1 MKILIIDTLTETYD
15 GTMVRSGLQK
25 SAVLDAQAFS
35 INHDTTFMYCGKRED
50 KYNYKHYIV
59 AELGSKDYCIANG
72 MNPKMQSSS
81 IIKKYLLQNI
91 DFINEFEYI
100 ICHVH
105 SFSSFRI
112 AEELKGKNILFI
124 IHDVLDYF
132 YYGGLN
138 RNYQKIIKTDNNVK
152 IITNS
157 QYSIDRAWPYYK
169 RRKEDMAPPNE
180 VFSNYIRHF
189 VWTDTKPTVEEKDDF
204 SSIIGRFEPKK
215 FHHKLYKYEHD
226 THKIHHYGIKDKRR
240 DKDFKYFNK
249 LKNSGN
255 LVFEGLDD
263 TRLMASVSRGMNI
276 LIPCWHEGFG
286 FTAFEAGIFGCVP
299 IIMENRSPSQNI
311 GHATAQYL
319 TKANVLHYVVSSQSD
334 TNLFDVINESRNVT
348 MEQRKEI
355 SANLLKYFSLE
366 NYINE
371 RVKLL
376 NEKVKNNAQ

>member
-1 MKILIIDTLTETYD
+1 MKILIIDTLTETYN

-35 INHDTTFMYCGKRED
+35 LRYDTTFMYCGNRED
-50 KYNYKHYIV
+50 TYNYKHHIV
-59 AELGSKDYCIANG
+59 AELGSKDYLISQG
-72 MNPKMQSSS
+72 LDPKYQSSE
-81 IIKKYLLQNI
+81 IVKEYVLDNI
-91 DFINEFEYI
+91 EFMNQFDNI
-100 ICHVH
+100 ICHIH

-112 AEELKGKNILFI
+112 ADKLKGKNILFI

-138 RNYQKIIKTDNNVK
+138 RNYHKINKTDNNVK

-157 QYSIDRAWPYYK
+157 QYSIDRAWPYYH
-169 RRKEDMAPPNE
+169 RRKEDMSKPDE
-180 VFSNYIRHF
+180 VFYDYIRHF
-189 VWTDTKPTVEEKDDF
+189 VWTDIKPMVQEKEDY

-215 FHHKLYKYEHD
+215 FHHKLYKFNHD
-226 THKIHHYGIKDKRR
+226 THKIHHYGIKDIRR

-249 LKNSGN
+249 LLKSGN
-255 LVFEGLDD
+255 EVFVGLDD
-263 TRLMASVSRGMNI
+263 EQLSMSVSKGMNI

-299 IIMENRSPSQNI
+299 IVMENRSPSQNI

-319 TKANVLHYVVSSQSD
+319 KRANVFHYVVSSQSD
-334 TNLFDVINESRNVT
+334 SKLFDVIEESRNVT
-348 MEQRKEI
+348 HEQRVEI
-355 SANLLKYFSLE
+355 SNNLLKYFSVD

-371 RVKLL
+371 RIDLL
-376 NEKVKNNAQ
+376 NKSNKE